1 MAGFT
6 ADLNPKSNAM
16 SLAEIMKAGAY
27 GAEMDV
33 LNRQAAVAREK
44 EKELPLVT
52 GFINDP
58 KNKDEK
64 GNWDLDKV
72 NTILPTIAPIT
83 GAEFAK
89 KITDGVANHAAAT
102 KAKLE
107 LSNTARGYI
116 ASLYGSYAQSGSQDP
131 KEVSVGMMNL
141 AQQMP
146 ELRPYVEPALRNLQN
161 VQPGP
166 KFTEA
171 LFKAR
176 DEFLTVPQQ
185 IEAFAPKAT
194 TGEIGG
200 QKVGITTT
208 PSFRGSQPT
217 VSTSPLGGGQQPTG
231 DMQPTTPTT
240 PSTPTTP
247 KTKILP
253 DLIKEDP
260 NFNYTGP
267 ANPVNLNDLQR
278 ESYKNGKIMM
288 REAPINATA
297 AEEGKQYVRKV
308 EEVAFKASGAG
319 AYKTAQDW
327 ARLIVAQPDLD
338 TLRKNIAGV
347 MVQNANTMGLNKTD
361 SSRGD
366 AATISGSDAISP
378 EALRDIMQRADAQ
391 FTATTKFA
399 EGLKNYREKRGEVNS
414 AINADKFQSAWAN
427 NYDSRIFQLQNIRDS
442 NYPETVKKQR
452 YDSITKSMSEKEFD
466 ELDKKAKAIDRLVKG
481 TYK

>member
-16 SLAEIMKAGAY
+16 SLADIMKAGAY
-27 GAEMDV
+27 SAEMDV

-44 EKELPLVT
+44 EKELPVVT
-52 GFINDP
+52 GFLNDP
-58 KNKDEK
+58 KNKNER
-64 GNWDLDKV
+64 GEWDLDKV
-72 NTILPTIAPIT
+72 NTILPTIAPVT
-83 GAEFAK
+83 GAEYAK

-102 KAKLE
+102 KAKME
-107 LSNTARGYI
+107 LSNTARGYM
-116 ASLYGSYAQSGSQDP
+116 ASLYGSYAQGGSQDP
-131 KEVSVGMMNL
+131 REVAAGMSKL
-141 AQQMP
+141 AETMP

-161 VQPGP
+161 VPPGP
-166 KFTEA
+166 KFTES

-176 DEFLTVPQQ
+176 DEFLTPTQQ
-185 IEAFAPKAT
+185 IDQFTPKVT
-194 TGEIGG
+194 TGEVGG
-200 QKVGITTT
+200 QAVGVVTQ

-217 VSTSPLGGGQQPTG
+217 VSTSPLGGGQQPTT
-231 DMQPTTPTT
+231 QPTTGGQPTSI
-240 PSTPTTP
+240 PSMP
-247 KTKILP
+247 KTRVLP

-260 NFNYTGP
+260 DFNYTGP
-267 ANPVNLNDLQR
+267 ANPLNLNDLQR
-278 ESYKNGKIMM
+278 DSYKKGKTMLQ
-288 REAPINATA
+288 EAPILATA

-308 EEVAFKASGAG
+308 EEVANKASGSG
-319 AYKTAQDW
+319 VYKTAQDW
-327 ARLIVAQPDLD
+327 AKVLVAQPDLD

-414 AINADKFQSAWAN
+414 AINADKFQSAWAS

-442 NYPETVKKQR
+442 NYPEAVKKQR
-452 YDSITKSMSEKEFD
+452 YESITKSMSEKEFD

-481 TYK
+481 SYK

>member
-6 ADLNPKSNAM
+6 ADLNPKVTNQM
-16 SLAEIMKAGAY
+16 SLADIMKAGAY

-44 EKELPLVT
+44 EKELPVVT

-107 LSNTARGYI
+107 LSNTARGYM
-116 ASLYGSYAQSGSQDP
+116 ASLYGSYAQGGSQDP
-131 KEVSVGMMNL
+131 REVAAGMSKL
-141 AQQMP
+141 AESMP

-161 VQPGP
+161 VPPGP

-185 IEAFAPKAT
+185 IEAFGPKAT
-194 TGEIGG
+194 TGDVGG
-200 QKVGITTT
+200 QTVGIVTQ

-217 VSTSPLGGGQQPTG
+217 VSTSPLGGGQQPTK
-231 DMQPTTPTT
+231 QPTTIPTTPTT
-240 PSTPTTP
+240 RV
-247 KTKILP
+247 LP

-260 NFNYTGP
+260 DFNYTGP
-267 ANPVNLNDLQR
+267 TNPMNLNDLQR
-278 ESYKNGKIMM
+278 ESYKNGKTMM
-288 REAPINATA
+288 REAPILATA

-308 EEVAFKASGAG
+308 EEVANKASGSG
-319 AYKTAQDW
+319 VYKTAQDW
-327 ARLIVAQPDLD
+327 AKVLVAQPDLD

-442 NYPETVKKQR
+442 NYPETVKTQR
-452 YDSITKSMSEKEFD
+452 YDAITKSMSEKEFD

>member
-6 ADLNPKSNAM
+6 ADLNPKVTNQM
-16 SLAEIMKAGAY
+16 SLADIMKAGAY

-44 EKELPLVT
+44 EKELPVVT

-107 LSNTARGYI
+107 LSNTARGYM
-116 ASLYGSYAQSGSQDP
+116 ASLYGSYAQGGSQDP
-131 KEVSVGMMNL
+131 REVAAGMSKL
-141 AQQMP
+141 AESMP

-161 VQPGP
+161 VPPGP

-185 IEAFAPKAT
+185 IEAFGPKAT
-194 TGEIGG
+194 TGDVGG
-200 QKVGITTT
+200 QTVGIVTQ

-217 VSTSPLGGGQQPTG
+217 VSTSPLGGGQQPTK
-231 DMQPTTPTT
+231 QPTTIPTTPTT
-240 PSTPTTP
+240 RV
-247 KTKILP
+247 LP

-260 NFNYTGP
+260 DFNYTGP
-267 ANPVNLNDLQR
+267 TNPMNLNDLQR
-278 ESYKNGKIMM
+278 ESYKNGKVMM
-288 REAPINATA
+288 REAPILATA

-308 EEVAFKASGAG
+308 EEVANKASGSG
-319 AYKTAQDW
+319 VYKTAQDW
-327 ARLIVAQPDLD
+327 AKVLVAQPDLD

-442 NYPETVKKQR
+442 NYPETVKTQR
-452 YDSITKSMSEKEFD
+452 YDAITKSMSEKEFD

>member
-6 ADLNPKSNAM
+6 ADLNPKNVGM
-16 SLAEIMKAGAY
+16 SLADIMKAGAY

-44 EKELPLVT
+44 EKELPIVT

-107 LSNTARGYI
+107 LSNTARGYM
-116 ASLYGSYAQSGSQDP
+116 ASLYGSYAQGGSQDP
-131 KEVSVGMMNL
+131 REVAAGMSKL
-141 AQQMP
+141 AESMP

-161 VQPGP
+161 VPPGP
-166 KFTEA
+166 KFTES

-194 TGEIGG
+194 TGEVGG
-200 QKVGITTT
+200 QTVGVVTQ

-217 VSTSPLGGGQQPTG
+217 VSTSPLGGGQQATT
-231 DMQPTTPTT
+231 QPTTVPTVPTT
-240 PSTPTTP
+240 RV
-247 KTKILP
+247 LP

-267 ANPVNLNDLQR
+267 TNPMNLNDLQR
-278 ESYKNGKIMM
+278 ESYKNGKVMM
-288 REAPINATA
+288 REAPILATA

-308 EEVAFKASGAG
+308 EEVANKASGSG
-319 AYKTAQDW
+319 VYKTAQDW
-327 ARLIVAQPDLD
+327 AKVLVAQPDLD

-414 AINADKFQSAWAN
+414 AINADKFQSAWAS

-442 NYPETVKKQR
+442 NYPESVKKQR

-481 TYK
+481 SYK

>member
-16 SLAEIMKAGAY
+16 SLADIMKAGAY

-44 EKELPLVT
+44 EKELPIVT

-102 KAKLE
+102 KAKME
-107 LSNTARGYI
+107 LSNTARGYM
-116 ASLYGSYAQSGSQDP
+116 ASLYGSYAQGGSQDP
-131 KEVSVGMMNL
+131 REVAAGMSKL
-141 AQQMP
+141 AESMP

-161 VQPGP
+161 VPPGP
-166 KFTEA
+166 KFTES

-194 TGEIGG
+194 TGDVGG
-200 QKVGITTT
+200 QAVGVVTQ

-217 VSTSPLGGGQQPTG
+217 VSTSPLGGGQQPTK
-231 DMQPTTPTT
+231 QPTTIPSVPTT
-240 PSTPTTP
+240 RV
-247 KTKILP
+247 LP

-260 NFNYTGP
+260 DFNYTGP
-267 ANPVNLNDLQR
+267 ANPLNLNDLQR
-278 ESYKNGKIMM
+278 DSYKKGKTIIQ
-288 REAPINATA
+288 EAPILATA

-308 EEVAFKASGAG
+308 EEVANKASGSG
-319 AYKTAQDW
+319 VYKTAQDW
-327 ARLIVAQPDLD
+327 AKVLVAQPDLD

-442 NYPETVKKQR
+442 NYPESVKKQR

-481 TYK
+481 SYK

>member
-16 SLAEIMKAGAY
+16 SLADIMKAGAY

-44 EKELPLVT
+44 EKELPIVT

-107 LSNTARGYI
+107 LSNTARGYM
-116 ASLYGSYAQSGSQDP
+116 ASLYGSYAQGGSQDP
-131 KEVSVGMMNL
+131 REVAAGMSKL
-141 AQQMP
+141 AESMP

-161 VQPGP
+161 VPPGP

-185 IEAFAPKAT
+185 IEAFGPKAT
-194 TGEIGG
+194 TGEVGG
-200 QKVGITTT
+200 QTVGVVTQ

-217 VSTSPLGGGQQPTG
+217 VSTSPLGGGQQPTK
-231 DMQPTTPTT
+231 QPTTIPTTPTT
-240 PSTPTTP
+240 RVM
-247 KTKILP
+247 P

-260 NFNYTGP
+260 DFNYTGP
-267 ANPVNLNDLQR
+267 ANPLNLNDLQR
-278 ESYKNGKIMM
+278 DAYKKGKTIIQ
-288 REAPINATA
+288 EAPILATA

-338 TLRKNIAGV
+338 VLRKNIAGV

-481 TYK
+481 SYK

>member
-6 ADLNPKSNAM
+6 ADLNPKTNVL
-16 SLAEIMKAGAY
+16 SLADIMKAGAY
-27 GAEMDV
+27 GAEMEV
-33 LNRQAAVAREK
+33 LNRQAQVAREK
-44 EKELPLVT
+44 EKELPVIQ
-52 GFINDP
+52 GFIADP

-72 NTILPTIAPIT
+72 NTILPTIAPIS
-83 GAEFAK
+83 GADFAK
-89 KITDGVANHAAAT
+89 KITDGVQNNAQAV

-107 LSNTARGYI
+107 LSNTARGFM
-116 ASLYGSYAQSGSQDP
+116 ASLYGSYAQAGTQDP
-131 KEVSVGMMNL
+131 KEVAMGMVNL

-146 ELRPYVEPALRNLQN
+146 ELRPYIEPALRNLEN
-161 VQPGP
+161 VPPGP
-166 KFTEA
+166 KFTEV

-176 DEFLTVPQQ
+176 DEFLPVTQQ

-194 TGEIGG
+194 VGTVGG
-200 QKVGITTT
+200 ANVGIVTQ
-208 PSFRGSQPT
+208 PSIRGREPT
-217 VSTSPLGGGQQPTG
+217 VSTSPLGGGQPSTG
-231 DMQPTTPTT
+231 MQST
-240 PSTPTTP
+240 TPTTP
-247 KTKILP
+247 KTRVLP

-260 NFNYTGP
+260 DFNYTGP
-267 ANPVNLNDLQR
+267 ANPMNLNDLQR
-278 ESYKNGKIMM
+278 ESYKNGKTMM
-288 REAPINATA
+288 REAPILATA

-308 EEVAFKASGAG
+308 EEVANKASGSG
-319 AYKTAQDW
+319 VYKTAQDW
-327 ARLIVAQPDLD
+327 AKVLVAQPDLD

-414 AINADKFQSAWAN
+414 AINADKFQSAWAS